1 MARKTKYSPEVVA
14 RIVQAVELGSTFEL
28 AAQYGGIDGSTFYRW
43 MAQRSEFR
51 DAVKGAEALGAMKW
65 LAKIEQAASE
75 GTWQA
80 AAWKLERRYPQSY
93 GRTVQDLNHGGQSE
107 SPVSLVLVKRG
118 EPGK

>member
-1 MARKTKYSPEVVA
+1 MARKSKYSPEVVG
-14 RIVQAVELGSTFEL
+14 RIIQAIELGSTFEL

-43 MAQRSEFR
+43 MTTKNEFR

-65 LAKIEQAASE
+65 LAKIEQAASD

-93 GRTVQDLNHGGQSE
+93 GRTVQDVNHGGQSD

-118 EPGK
+118 GSGG